1 MICVTNCPPGL
12 RGDLSKWLSEVNT
25 GVYIGKLS
33 AKVRD
38 ELWSRVC
45 DNIKTGQATMV
56 YSTNNEQGYTF
67 LTHNTTW
74 IATDYEGIT
83 LMKKPLPLNADEGN
97 GSILKKGFSKAS
109 KYSKM
114 ANSLKSKASSDYV
127 VIDVETTGVD
137 YDCDRIIEV
146 GLLKISQDQ
155 IVDQFQCFVKC
166 EKDIPEAVT
175 KLTGITN
182 EMIKSQGITEEE
194 AFEQI
199 QKFVGN
205 DLIVGYHV
213 QFDVNFIQ
221 RMCERTGKNMV
232 IKKTKDVLQ
241 MARRKI
247 DDLENFRLETV
258 AAHFSLDT
266 TTMHRALE
274 DCMLTYRIYLELN
287 KL

>member
-1 MICVTNCPPGL
+1 M
-12 RGDLSKWLSEVNT
+12 
-25 GVYIGKLS
+25 
-33 AKVRD
+33 
-38 ELWSRVC
+38 
-45 DNIKTGQATMV
+45 
-56 YSTNNEQGYTF
+56 
-67 LTHNTTW
+67 
-74 IATDYEGIT
+74 
-83 LMKKPLPLNADEGN
+83 
-97 GSILKKGFSKAS
+97 
-109 KYSKM
+109 
-114 ANSLKSKASSDYV
+114 
-127 VIDVETTGVD
+127 
-137 YDCDRIIEV
+137 
-146 GLLKISQDQ
+146 
-155 IVDQFQCFVKC
+155 KC